1 MFDLR
6 FCQHSRLRDLMLP
19 CIAVLA
25 MIAAGCNSTKY
36 LQKDT
41 YLYKGSE
48 LQFTGVQ
55 GGDLDTVWMKEEL
68 LDLSKLKTNDKLLGL
83 FPLKTWLYTLGDT
96 AIDHYIKMQEVQDTR
111 FLFVF
116 DYDTLLK
123 RIPTLANPESNFR
136 TWLVKNA
143 GEAPQILDTIQA
155 QETAIRMS
163 NWLYNRGYFYNA
175 TAASYAFNTKKRN
188 GTVLYTVDLA
198 KLYRMRNVYYE
209 ISDRAMANRISGIKT
224 PSALAPGKP
233 IDVDLLKAERNRI
246 SYNLRNNGYY
256 TFQKEYVYF
265 EVDTA
270 SGFDS
275 LDIYVRVSAP
285 ADDSVHHPYKI
296 KTITVLPNASLDY
309 TPDMAYGVG
318 FHYEDS
324 TKAKLR
330 SKSTQIDI
338 YAKSDTSA
346 NGKALYAEYKKNPKA
361 HEDELL
367 KYYLERDTLNNPY
380 FKLTANGNIRAIKGY
395 RVRSDYYMLNSA
407 ENFNEKAIA
416 DNIFINPG
424 SYYSDSLIQ
433 KTVAS
438 FSASGIFKYVTI
450 QAKELYDTT
459 QYIQELNLMLRL
471 DPLPAKTISYEINAN
486 TTSDYLLGN
495 AINITYV
502 HKNLFHRL
510 DQFKVSVKGGI
521 ETQLAG
527 ELTYIN
533 TSELNAG
540 VGLTL
545 PEFMWPLP
553 FEVPK
558 RYFPKTNLRLNFNYI
573 DQINNFTLLNTSFE
587 YEFITYEN
595 TKNNKAQRQH
605 IIKGPIPTLN
615 LVRVPNISDAF
626 QLELE
631 TNPLLRQSFEEV
643 LIMGYGYTFLLNT
656 QPTGKHIF
664 DYYLRASTEINL
676 PFSDFWR
683 VDADYRMY
691 INPNPANRFV
701 FRAATGFAF
710 PLNTESNRVFDTEV
724 IPYVKQFFTG
734 GAYSIRAFTVRKLGP
749 GGFVDFDTVSGI
761 RIDQVADIK
770 LEANFE
776 YRFDIISMLEGAV
789 FVDVG
794 NTFTRKDEAFRPY
807 ARFSPLDFYKLLAV
821 GPGVGLR
828 LDFSYFVL
836 RVDAA
841 YPIYD
846 PALDG
851 PYRDIVLQDY
861 LDSGFEIPKKK
872 LALNLAIGYPF

>member
-1 MFDLR
+1 
-6 FCQHSRLRDLMLP
+6 MLP

-36 LQKDT
+36 LQQDA

-48 LQFTGVQ
+48 VHFTGVQ
-55 GGDLDTVWMKEEL
+55 GDDLDTAWLEEEL
-68 LDLSKLKTNDKLLGL
+68 RDLSKLKTNDKLLGL

-96 AIDHYIKMQEVQDTR
+96 AIDHYIKVQEVQDTR

-143 GEAPQILDTIQA
+143 GEAPQILDTLQA

-163 NWLYNRGYFYNA
+163 NWLYNRGYFYNSA
-175 TAASYAFNTKKRN
+175 STAYDFNAKKRN
-188 GTVLYTVDLA
+188 GTVIYTIDLA

-209 ISDRAMANRISGIKT
+209 ISDRAMANKISSIKT

-233 IDVDLLKAERNRI
+233 IDVDFLKEERNRI

-256 TFQKEYVYF
+256 NFQKEYVYF

-275 LDIYVRVSAP
+275 LDIYVKVSAP
-285 ADDSVHHPYKI
+285 AGDSVHRPYKI
-296 KTITVLPNASLDY
+296 KSITVLPNASLDY
-309 TPDMAYGVG
+309 TPGMDYGIG
-318 FHYEDS
+318 KHYLDS
-324 TKAKLR
+324 TKAQLR
-330 SKSTQIDI
+330 SKSTQIEL

-346 NGKALYAEYKKNPKA
+346 IGKFMYAEYKKNPKA
-361 HEDELL
+361 HTDEIL
-367 KYYLERDTLNNPY
+367 KYYLERDTLYNPY
-380 FKLTANGNIRAIKGY
+380 FKLTAGGNVRAIKGY

-407 ENFNEKAIA
+407 KNFNEKAIA
-416 DNIFINPG
+416 DNIFLNPG

-438 FSASGIFKYVTI
+438 FSTSGIFKYVTI
-450 QAKELYDTT
+450 QAQELHDST

-471 DPLPAKTISYEINAN
+471 DPLPSKTFSYELNAN

-495 AINITYV
+495 AINVAYI

-510 DQFKVSVKGGI
+510 DQFKVSVKAGI

-540 VGLTL
+540 IGLSL

-558 RYFPKTNLRLNFNYI
+558 KYFPKTNLRLNFNYI
-573 DQINNFTLLNTSFE
+573 DQINNFTLLNTAFE

-595 TKNNKAQRQH
+595 TKNNKAQKQH

-615 LVRVPNISDAF
+615 LVRVPNISEAF
-626 QLELE
+626 QLELQ
-631 TNPLLRQSFEEV
+631 TNPLLLQSFEEV
-643 LIMGYGYTFLLNT
+643 FIMGYGYTFLLNT
-656 QPTGKHIF
+656 QPTGKHVF

-683 VDADYRMY
+683 VDADFRTYL
-691 INPNPANRFV
+691 NPNQANRFV

-710 PLNTESNRVFDTEV
+710 PLNTESGRVFDTEV

-749 GGFVDFDTVSGI
+749 GGFVDFDTTSGI
-761 RIDQVADIK
+761 RIDQVADLKI
-770 LEANFE
+770 EANFE

-841 YPIYD
+841 YPVYD

-851 PYRDIVLQDY
+851 PYREIVLQDY

-872 LALNLAIGYPF
+872 LAINLAIGYPF